1 MMFMKK
7 LMSLVVIASVLV
19 GCSNNI
25 ESMKDIQ
32 EKKGMDYEVTTVD
45 GKTFLIEYDD
55 VIYVMVNNEKIDE
68 IVK

>member
-1 MMFMKK
+1 MFMKK
-7 LMSLVVIASVLV
+7 LMSLVVIASMLV
-19 GCSNNI
+19 GCSNNV
-25 ESMKDIQ
+25 ETMKDIQ

>member
-1 MMFMKK
+1 MFMKK

-25 ESMKDIQ
+25 ETMKDMQ
-32 EKKGMDYEVTTVD
+32 EKKGMDYEVTTVN

>member
-1 MMFMKK
+1 MFMKK

>member
-1 MMFMKK
+1 MFMKK

-19 GCSNNI
+19 GWSNNV

>member
-1 MMFMKK
+1 MFMKK

-19 GCSNNI
+19 GCSNDV

>member
-1 MMFMKK
+1 MFMKK
-7 LMSLVVIASVLV
+7 LMSLVVSASVLV
-19 GCSNNI
+19 GCSNNV

-32 EKKGMDYEVTTVD
+32 NKKGMDYEVTTVD

>member
-1 MMFMKK
+1 MFMKK

-19 GCSNNI
+19 GCSNNV

-32 EKKGMDYEVTTVD
+32 DKKGMDYEVTTVD

-68 IVK
+68 IIK

>member
-1 MMFMKK
+1 MFMKK

-19 GCSNNI
+19 GCSNNV

-55 VIYVMVNNEKIDE
+55 VIYVMVNNEKINE

>member
-1 MMFMKK
+1 MFMKK
-7 LMSLVVIASVLV
+7 LMSLVVIASMMV
-19 GCSNNI
+19 GCSNNV
-25 ESMKDIQ
+25 ENMKDIQ

>member
-1 MMFMKK
+1 
-7 LMSLVVIASVLV
+7 MSLVVIASVLV
-19 GCSNNI
+19 GCSNNV

-45 GKTFLIEYDD
+45 GKTFLNEYDD

>member
-1 MMFMKK
+1 MKK

-19 GCSNNI
+19 GCSNNV

>member
-1 MMFMKK
+1 MFMKK
-7 LMSLVVIASVLV
+7 LMSLVVIASMMMV
-19 GCSNNI
+19 GCSNNV
-25 ESMKDIQ
+25 ETMKDIQ
-32 EKKGMDYEVTTVD
+32 NKNGMDYEVTTVD

>member
-1 MMFMKK
+1 MFMKK

-19 GCSNNI
+19 GCSNNV
-25 ESMKDIQ
+25 ETMKDIQ

>member
-1 MMFMKK
+1 MFMKK

-19 GCSNNI
+19 GCSNNV
-25 ESMKDIQ
+25 ETMKDIQ
-32 EKKGMDYEVTTVD
+32 ERKGMDYEVTTVD
-45 GKTFLIEYDD
+45 VKTFLIEYDD

>member
-1 MMFMKK
+1 MFMKK

-19 GCSNNI
+19 GCSNNV

-32 EKKGMDYEVTTVD
+32 EKKGMDYEVSTVD

-68 IVK
+68 IIK

>member
-1 MMFMKK
+1 MFMKK
-7 LMSLVVIASVLV
+7 LMSLVVIASMLI
-19 GCSNNI
+19 GCSNNV

>member
-19 GCSNNI
+19 GCSNNV
-25 ESMKDIQ
+25 ETMKDIQ
-32 EKKGMDYEVTTVD
+32 NKKGMDYEVTTVD

>member
-1 MMFMKK
+1 MFMKK

-19 GCSNNI
+19 GCSNNV

-32 EKKGMDYEVTTVD
+32 EKKGMDYEVTTVN

>member
-1 MMFMKK
+1 MFMKK

-19 GCSNNI
+19 GCLNNV

-32 EKKGMDYEVTTVD
+32 NKKGMDYEVTTVD

>member
-1 MMFMKK
+1 MFMKK
-7 LMSLVVIASVLV
+7 LMSLVVIASVMV
-19 GCSNNI
+19 GCSNNV
-25 ESMKDIQ
+25 ETMKDIQ
-32 EKKGMDYEVTTVD
+32 DKKGMDYEVTTVD

>member
-1 MMFMKK
+1 MIMKK

-19 GCSNNI
+19 GCSNNV

-32 EKKGMDYEVTTVD
+32 NKKGMDYEVTTVD

>member
-1 MMFMKK
+1 MFMKK

-25 ESMKDIQ
+25 ETMKDIQ
-32 EKKGMDYEVTTVD
+32 NKKGMDYEVTTVD

>member
-1 MMFMKK
+1 MFMKK

-19 GCSNNI
+19 GCSNNV
-25 ESMKDIQ
+25 ETMKDIQ
-32 EKKGMDYEVTTVD
+32 DKKGMDYEVTTVD

-55 VIYVMVNNEKIDE
+55 VIYVMINNEKIDE

>member
-1 MMFMKK
+1 MFMKK

-19 GCSNNI
+19 GCSNNV

-32 EKKGMDYEVTTVD
+32 NKKGMDYEVTTVD

>member
-1 MMFMKK
+1 MFMKK

-19 GCSNNI
+19 GCSNNV

-32 EKKGMDYEVTTVD
+32 NKKGMDYEVTTVD

-55 VIYVMVNNEKIDE
+55 VIYVMVNNQKIDE

>member
-1 MMFMKK
+1 MFMKK

-19 GCSNNI
+19 GCSNNV

-32 EKKGMDYEVTTVD
+32 NKKGMDYEVTTVD

-55 VIYVMVNNEKIDE
+55 VIYIMVNNEKIDE

>member
-19 GCSNNI
+19 GCSNNV
-25 ESMKDIQ
+25 ETMKDIQ

-68 IVK
+68 IAK

>member
-1 MMFMKK
+1 MFMKK

-19 GCSNNI
+19 GCSNNV

-32 EKKGMDYEVTTVD
+32 NKKGMDYEVTTVD

-68 IVK
+68 TVK

>member
-1 MMFMKK
+1 MFMKK

-19 GCSNNI
+19 GCSNNV
-25 ESMKDIQ
+25 ESMKDNQ

>member
-1 MMFMKK
+1 MFMKK

-19 GCSNNI
+19 GCSNNV

-32 EKKGMDYEVTTVD
+32 NKKGMDYEVTTVD
-45 GKTFLIEYDD
+45 EKTFLIEYDD

>member
-1 MMFMKK
+1 MFMKK
-7 LMSLVVIASVLV
+7 LISLVVIASVLV
-19 GCSNNI
+19 GCSNNV

-32 EKKGMDYEVTTVD
+32 NKKGMDYEVTTVD

>member
-1 MMFMKK
+1 MFMKK

-19 GCSNNI
+19 GCSNNV

-32 EKKGMDYEVTTVD
+32 ERKGLDYEVTTVD

>member
-1 MMFMKK
+1 MCMKK

-19 GCSNNI
+19 GCSNNV

>member
-1 MMFMKK
+1 MFMKK

-19 GCSNNI
+19 GCSNNVD
-25 ESMKDIQ
+25 SMKDIQ

>member
-1 MMFMKK
+1 MFMKK
-7 LMSLVVIASVLV
+7 LMSLIVIASVLV
-19 GCSNNI
+19 GCSNNV

>member
-1 MMFMKK
+1 MFMKK

-19 GCSNNI
+19 GCSNNV

-32 EKKGMDYEVTTVD
+32 NKKGIDYEVTTVD

>member
-1 MMFMKK
+1 MFMKK

-19 GCSNNI
+19 GCSNNV

-55 VIYVMVNNEKIDE
+55 VVYVMVNNEKIDE

>member
-1 MMFMKK
+1 MFMKK

-19 GCSNNI
+19 GCSNNV

-32 EKKGMDYEVTTVD
+32 EKKGMDYEVTTID
-45 GKTFLIEYDD
+45 SKTFLIEYDD

>member
-1 MMFMKK
+1 MFMKK

-19 GCSNNI
+19 GCSNNV

-32 EKKGMDYEVTTVD
+32 NKKGMDYEVTTVD
-45 GKTFLIEYDD
+45 GRTFLIEYDD

>member
-1 MMFMKK
+1 MFMKK

-19 GCSNNI
+19 GCSNNV

-55 VIYVMVNNEKIDE
+55 VIYIMVNNEKIDE
-68 IVK
+68 IIK